1 MEGKQHSSTLS
12 DIDSRTAANSSVA
25 HAAPSAFTT
34 PDAQTA
40 DAQTAVGRPAVAG
53 AGATPA
59 QSVGFTLSSL
69 GHAVARRFKSTLD
82 PLHLEPREFALLRAV
97 APAEGSSQQ
106 AIGER
111 LQIPASRMV
120 AFVDALEAR
129 GLLERRPNPD
139 DRRARALYLTDDGR
153 KLLAGAFTL
162 ASELERH
169 LCAQL
174 SEAERIQLLEA
185 LQRVGAQLGVPPG
198 THASHLDGTH

>member
-1 MEGKQHSSTLS
+1 
-12 DIDSRTAANSSVA
+12 
-25 HAAPSAFTT
+25 
-34 PDAQTA
+34 
-40 DAQTAVGRPAVAG
+40 
-53 AGATPA
+53 
-59 QSVGFTLSSL
+59 
-69 GHAVARRFKSTLD
+69 
-82 PLHLEPREFALLRAV
+82 
-97 APAEGSSQQ
+97 
-106 AIGER
+106 
-111 LQIPASRMV
+111 MV

-153 KLLAGAFTL
+153 ELLASACTL

-174 SEAERIQLLEA
+174 SEAERTQLLDA